1 MLTDRFVSLSNFLA
15 KKELKSAQMSKLE
28 SGYEID
34 VQTLARLRRDG
45 AEHTVLDI
53 RDPEEIEL
61 WSIDD
66 SLLIPM
72 QEVPEKVAALP
83 RDHPIIVLC
92 HSGGRGAKVTDFL
105 RERGFDNSWNLSGGI
120 RAWTGEVKPA
130 A

>member
-1 MLTDRFVSLSNFLA
+1 
-15 KKELKSAQMSKLE
+15 MSVQKTISE
-28 SGYEID
+28 ANYEID
-34 VQTLARLRRDG
+34 VRTLAQMRRDG

-72 QEVPEKVAALP
+72 QQVPDKVAALP

-92 HSGGRGAKVTDFL
+92 HSGGRGAKITDFL
-105 RERGFDNSWNLSGGI
+105 RGRGFDNSWNLTGGI
-120 RAWTGEVKPA
+120 RAWTGEMQPA